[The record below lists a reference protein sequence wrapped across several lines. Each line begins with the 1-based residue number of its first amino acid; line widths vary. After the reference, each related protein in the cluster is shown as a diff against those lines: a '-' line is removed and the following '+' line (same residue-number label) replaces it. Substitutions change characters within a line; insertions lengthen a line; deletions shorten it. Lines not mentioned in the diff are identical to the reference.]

1 MSNISE
7 EWVVYYAPVRT
18 QTEKLVLL
26 ALAHRTDDD
35 GCDGYKSKPTLA
47 QAAMCD
53 PKTVQRTLND
63 LKGRGV
69 IKFGDQAV
77 AAYIDV
83 RYRPKVYDI
92 QIPYSWFSAAQMAQ
106 VNEER
111 ARKGR
116 LPLRPEDR
124 PDLAP
129 APERVARSDKGTKVP
144 QRRPHSLGPREEA
157 EEGSETRGDSESPLP
172 ETPRGDSES
181 QSGGI
186 TKDSRGDS
194 ESPNSLKQLPGF
206 NSSSFPDSFAN
217 AQESA
222 GSAPQQET
230 LGGMPAPTASGKKPS
245 PKSTDEEETGSPQT
259 RDEALP
265 AAKKLADGWLSY
277 LKGKGVTVIDR
288 SRKAEAG
295 KTGSRPFWTLVDG
308 LFAPA
313 LIAGADELEIK
324 TAMLAAFTASGN
336 TIPPWA
342 IFERHLHVAQ
352 GNRSTAGQT
361 GYGKPRTRVHIDNV
375 PQEERDYAAAAF
387 GETPKTGASW

>member
-7 EWVVYYAPVRT
+7 EWVIYYAPVAT

-35 GCDGYKSKPTLA
+35 GCDGYKSKSTLA

-53 PKTVQRTLND
+53 PKTVQRTLNA
-63 LKGRGV
+63 LKDRGV
-69 IKFGDQAV
+69 IQFGDQAV

-83 RYRPKVYDI
+83 RYRPMVYDI

-116 LPLRPEDR
+116 PPLRPEDR

-144 QRRPHSLGPREEA
+144 QRRPRSLGPREQC
-157 EEGSETRGDSESPLP
+157 EESSETRGDSESPLP

-181 QSGGI
+181 QPGGI
-186 TKDSRGDS
+186 EKVSRGDS

-206 NSSSFPDSFAN
+206 NSSSSDSFAN

-222 GSAPQQET
+222 GDGQQPSLLGDEDPAPAPAPQ
-230 LGGMPAPTASGKKPS
+230 P
-245 PKSTDEEETGSPQT
+245 
-259 RDEALP
+259 
-265 AAKKLADGWLSY
+265 
-277 LKGKGVTVIDR
+277 
-288 SRKAEAG
+288 
-295 KTGSRPFWTLVDG
+295 KTGSRKKERTPEDQARFEQADKIATAWWARCD
-308 LFAPA
+308 A
-313 LIAGADELEIK
+313 LGIPNIKRSNSGVTGFVGFRSMIERALAADCDVNEIK
-324 TAMLAAFTASGN
+324 WALDDLRDPFPSAPRLTAAISKRRGV
-336 TIPPWA
+336 IP
-342 IFERHLHVAQ
+342 Q
-352 GNRSTAGQT
+352 QSS
-361 GYGKPRTRVHIDNV
+361 YGKPKVRVHIDNV
-375 PQEERDYAAAAF
+375 PQADRDYAAAVF
-387 GETPKTGASW
+387 GDTPKNGASW